1 MSDLR
6 DFTGKNRVF
15 TGTDSITVPS
25 GTTAQRVDG
34 TAKVRYNST
43 VGVLE
48 YYDGNAWVLLD
59 TDPTISGIS
68 PTNVT
73 ETGSTNVDIVITGT
87 NYLSGMTVTFIP
99 NSGSNFNASSVTL
112 DSATQITATVARSS
126 FDNASEPYD
135 IKVTKQ
141 SGLNAQLD
149 NQLNFNATPT
159 WSTSAGNI
167 AEVADGARSGFSVT
181 VTASDADGNT
191 ITYSH
196 VSGSLPSGASLN
208 TSNGVISGNLSSVGS
223 NTTSTFTIRASDGSN
238 TVDREFNIVVKALQ
252 ISTYTSGG
260 FTFSVPSGV
269 SAVRAL
275 VVAGGGGGGTTI
287 GGGGG
292 AGGMVT
298 HATYPVSPGGNVGG
312 NVGGGGP
319 QGTGRGNPGEPG
331 SNSSFGNMTAQGGG
345 GGASWDQGPRSGGSG
360 GGGARQG
367 GGSGTQGPSGGGTG
381 YGNSGGSGLGG
392 GGGGAGGGGGPDGQR
407 AGGNG
412 RQDNITGTSVY
423 YAGGGGGGQGHGT
436 GPSTGGLGG
445 GGQGRGGGQRGTDGT
460 SNRGGGA
467 GGGGHPPDSNGGTG
481 GSGVVIVSH

>member
-59 TDPTISGIS
+59 TDPTISSVS
-68 PTNVT
+68 PTNVA
-73 ETGSTNVDIVITGT
+73 ESGSTNVDIVITGT
-87 NYLSGMTVTFIP
+87 NYLSGMTVTFI
-99 NSGSNFNASSVTL
+99 GSDASTFNASTVTL
-112 DSATQITATVARSS
+112 DSDTQLTATVARSN
-126 FDNASEPYD
+126 FNNTGEPYD
-135 IKVTKQ
+135 VKVVKQ
-141 SGLNAQLD
+141 SGLLAQLD
-149 NQLNFNATPT
+149 NQINFNATPAFT
-159 WSTSAGNI
+159 TASGTI
-167 AEVADGARSGFSVT
+167 ATVADGARSGFSTT
-181 VTASDADGNT
+181 VSASDPDGDGLT
-191 ITYSH
+191 FTLQ
-196 VSGSLPSGASLN
+196 SGSLPSGASLA
-208 TSNGVISGNLSSVGS
+208 SNGTISGNLSAVGS
-223 NTTSTFTIRASDGSN
+223 NTTSTFTIRVSDGTN
-238 TVDREFNIVVKALQ
+238 TSDRSFNIVVQAPVVN
-252 ISTYTSGG
+252 TFTSGG
-260 FTFSVPSGV
+260 FTFSVPSGLT
-269 SAVRAL
+269 AVRAL

-298 HATYPVSPGGNVGG
+298 HSSYPVSPGGNVGG

-331 SNSSFGNMTAQGGG
+331 SNSTFGNITAQGGG

-412 RQDNITGTSVY
+412 RQDDITGTSVY

-445 GGQGRGGGQRGTDGT
+445 GGQGRSGGQRGDDG
-460 SNRGGGA
+460 SANRGGGA
-467 GGGGHPPDSNGGTG
+467 GGGGHPPDANGGTG
-481 GSGVVIVSH
+481 GSGVVIVKY